1 MPVLPGN
8 DQDLDH
14 ENIVNTYL
22 FYQVCK
28 VNDIVSETSIPM
40 QNSHDTLASDIPKTG
55 VLDDNYINTK
65 SLPKLCQ
72 NFNKNLIETPVLGRS
87 VWT

>member
-1 MPVLPGN
+1 MVNLCQIFGKVYLTINDSLSVLPGN

-28 VNDIVSETSIPM
+28 VNGIVLETSIPM
-40 QNSHDTLASDIPKTG
+40 QRKHDILASDI
-55 VLDDNYINTK
+55 
-65 SLPKLCQ
+65 
-72 NFNKNLIETPVLGRS
+72 S
-87 VWT
+87 V

>member
-1 MPVLPGN
+1 MKYLVKFYLTINDLLSVLPGN

-28 VNDIVSETSIPM
+28 VNDI
-40 QNSHDTLASDIPKTG
+40 
-55 VLDDNYINTK
+55 
-65 SLPKLCQ
+65 LC
-72 NFNKNLIETPVLGRS
+72 FRD
-87 VWT
+87 

>member
-14 ENIVNTYL
+14 ENLVNTYL

-28 VNDIVSETSIPM
+28 VKTLSVLETS
-40 QNSHDTLASDIPKTG
+40 SR
-55 VLDDNYINTK
+55 
-65 SLPKLCQ
+65 
-72 NFNKNLIETPVLGRS
+72 ETMIS
-87 VWT
+87 